1 MNSGRKAG
9 TFYREGTFAGRASML
24 IELTSATTADS
35 TWNNDPIRKLT
46 QQVNSALLMFM
57 SFISRSEIHYPDAQV
72 TGA

>member
-1 MNSGRKAG
+1 
-9 TFYREGTFAGRASML
+9 ML